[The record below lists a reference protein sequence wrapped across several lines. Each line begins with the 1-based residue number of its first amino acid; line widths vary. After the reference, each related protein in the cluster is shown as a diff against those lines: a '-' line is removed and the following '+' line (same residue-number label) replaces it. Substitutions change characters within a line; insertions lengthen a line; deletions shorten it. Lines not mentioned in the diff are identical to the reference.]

1 MNRQNTA
8 TLALVRHGLPVLLAY
23 YITATLVPNIERR
36 EYWLRRLAAI
46 YATSFLAR
54 RRWYEDIIYN
64 NAPSEGYMQSER
76 YYGPGMV
83 EDFYT
88 GSWFGNG
95 LNYPRME

>member
-1 MNRQNTA
+1 MPEIE
-8 TLALVRHGLPVLLAY
+8 RHEYTGYADSQQFM
-23 YITATLVPNIERR
+23 LVPF
-36 EYWLRRLAAI
+36 WLVG
-46 YATSFLAR
+46 

-83 EDFYT
+83 PDFYT